1 MDHVSFGFA
10 AAHPA
15 AKPNAPTEHFCG
27 KAPGFNLIPTNEAN
41 SRSSRSSLQTMPTE
55 NKRIAVIPGDGIG
68 REVIGEAL
76 RVLERV
82 KITHAVAL
90 EMVHFDWGADKFLKE
105 GISLPA
111 GALEMLSNEFD
122 AILAGAFGD
131 PRVPSN
137 QHAEDILLGM
147 RRGLDLYINLRPVRL
162 LDSRLT
168 PLRDRRVEDI
178 DFVVFRE
185 NTEGAYCGAGGFL
198 KKGTADEI
206 ATQEELNTRRGV
218 ERIIVAAFEYAR
230 ANGRK
235 RVTMADK
242 SNVQRFGGDLWQRVF
257 KEVAADYS
265 EIEAN
270 HQYVDAMAMFMVLD
284 PAQYDVIVSNN
295 LFGDILT
302 DLGAAIQGGLGLAAS
317 GNLHPGRV
325 SLFEPVHGSAPA
337 LAGKGIANPVGAILT
352 SAMMLEYLGHKEA
365 SAAIEKAVGEAISQ
379 NETTRDLGGTLST
392 EQAGNAI
399 RDRITKG

>member
-1 MDHVSFGFA
+1 LKETHG
-10 AAHPA
+10 AHFELA
-15 AKPNAPTEHFCG
+15 
-27 KAPGFNLIPTNEAN
+27 
-41 SRSSRSSLQTMPTE
+41 Q
-55 NKRIAVIPGDGIG
+55 
-68 REVIGEAL
+68 
-76 RVLERV
+76 
-82 KITHAVAL
+82 
-90 EMVHFDWGADKFLKE
+90 FDWGADKFLRE
-105 GISLPA
+105 GVSLPD
-111 GALEMLSNEFD
+111 GALGMLSNEFD

-131 PRVPSN
+131 PRIPSN

-168 PLRDRRVEDI
+168 PLRNAKVEDI

-230 ANGRK
+230 AQGRK

-242 SNVQRFGGDLWQRVF
+242 ANVQRFGGDLWQRVF
-257 KEVAADYS
+257 KEASADYS

-284 PAQYDVIVSNN
+284 PGQYDVIVSNN

-302 DLGAAIQGGLGLAAS
+302 DLGAAIQGGLGVAAS
-317 GNLHPGRV
+317 GNIHPGRV

-337 LAGKGIANPVGAILT
+337 LAGQGKANPVGAILT
-352 SAMMLEYLGHKEA
+352 SAMMLEYLGNKKA
-365 SAAIEKAVGEAISQ
+365 SEAIEKAVSEAILN
-379 NETTRDLGGTLST
+379 NETTRDLGGSFST
-392 EQAGNAI
+392 EQVGTAI
-399 RDRITKG
+399 CERVRAE

>member
-1 MDHVSFGFA
+1 MAS
-10 AAHPA
+10 
-15 AKPNAPTEHFCG
+15 
-27 KAPGFNLIPTNEAN
+27 
-41 SRSSRSSLQTMPTE
+41 E

-68 REVIGEAL
+68 PEVIAQAI
-76 RVLERV
+76 RVLERTRE
-82 KITHAVAL
+82 THGAHFEL
-90 EMVHFDWGADKFLKE
+90 INFDWGADKFLRE
-105 GISLPA
+105 GVSLPE
-111 GALEMLSNEFD
+111 GALEMLSNEFN

-168 PLRDRRVEDI
+168 PLRNARIEDI
-178 DFVVFRE
+178 NFVVFRE

-230 ANGRK
+230 TNGRK

-257 KEVAADYS
+257 KEVAGDYS
-265 EIEAN
+265 ELEAN
-270 HQYVDAMAMFMVLD
+270 HQYVDAMAMFMVLN
-284 PAQYDVIVSNN
+284 PSQYDVIVSNN

-317 GNLHPGRV
+317 GNIHPGKV
-325 SLFEPVHGSAPA
+325 SLFEPVHGSAPP
-337 LAGKGIANPVGAILT
+337 LAGQGKANPVGAILT
-352 SAMMLEYLGHKEA
+352 SAMMLDYLGYKKA
-365 SAAIEKAVGEAISQ
+365 SEAIERAVGGAIS
-379 NETTRDLGGTLST
+379 NDETTFDLGGNLST
-392 EQAGNAI
+392 EQVGTAI
-399 RDRITKG
+399 CQKLRGD

>member
-1 MDHVSFGFA
+1 
-10 AAHPA
+10 
-15 AKPNAPTEHFCG
+15 
-27 KAPGFNLIPTNEAN
+27 
-41 SRSSRSSLQTMPTE
+41 MPTDS
-55 NKRIAVIPGDGIG
+55 KRIAVVPGDGIG
-68 REVIGEAL
+68 PEVIAQAI
-76 RVLERV
+76 RVLGRV
-82 KITHAVAL
+82 EETHGVKL
-90 EMVHFDWGADKFLKE
+90 DLVHFDWGADKFLSE
-105 GISLPA
+105 GVSLPA
-111 GALEMLSNEFD
+111 GALEMLALEFD

-162 LDSRLT
+162 LDSRLS
-168 PLRDRRVEDI
+168 PLRDVRVEDI

-218 ERIIVAAFEYAR
+218 ERIIVAAFEYAL
-230 ANGRK
+230 AQGRK

-257 KEVAADYS
+257 SEVAKNYS

-302 DLGAAIQGGLGLAAS
+302 DLGAGIQGGLGLAAS
-317 GNLHPGRV
+317 GNIHPGRV

-337 LAGKGIANPVGAILT
+337 LAGQGIANPIGAILT
-352 SAMMLEYLGHKEA
+352 SAMMLEYLGHNEA
-365 SAAIEKAVGEAISQ
+365 SEAIEKAVREAVSHD
-379 NETTRDLGGTLST
+379 ETTRDLGGTLST
-392 EQAGNAI
+392 QEAGTAI
-399 RDRITKG
+399 CNRITQLE

>member
-1 MDHVSFGFA
+1 MSPSKNRV
-10 AAHPA
+10 
-15 AKPNAPTEHFCG
+15 
-27 KAPGFNLIPTNEAN
+27 
-41 SRSSRSSLQTMPTE
+41 
-55 NKRIAVIPGDGIG
+55 AVIPGDGIG
-68 REVIGEAL
+68 PEVVREAVRVIERL
-76 RVLERV
+76 RETHGVELEL
-82 KITHAVAL
+82 TQ
-90 EMVHFDWGADKFLKE
+90 FDWGAEKFLRE
-105 GISLPA
+105 GVSLPA
-111 GALEMLSNEFD
+111 GALEMLSSEFD

-137 QHAEDILLGM
+137 QHAEDILLGT

-168 PLRDRRVEDI
+168 PLRNRTVEDI

-230 ANGRK
+230 AQGRK

-257 KEVAADYS
+257 REVAADYPD
-265 EIEAN
+265 IEAN

-317 GNLHPGRV
+317 GNIHPGRV
-325 SLFEPVHGSAPA
+325 SLFEPVHGSAPTI
-337 LAGKGIANPVGAILT
+337 AGQGIANPVGAILT

-365 SAAIEKAVGEAISQ
+365 SETIEKAVSETIAHD
-379 NETTRDLGGTLST
+379 ETTRDLGGKLST
-392 EQAGNAI
+392 EQVGAAI
-399 RDRITKG
+399 CQRLKEA